1 MLRAEE
7 LSSLVSELLD
17 EMKALDVMELD
28 VSSKT
33 DIVDYMVV
41 ATGTSKRHVSSI
53 VQHLMRELKNRGEQP
68 WGNKG
73 RETADWVL
81 LDLGDVL
88 VHVMRKQARQF
99 YQLERLWGTFE
110 QSEAIG

>member
-1 MLRAEE
+1 ME
-7 LSSLVSELLD
+7 SMD

-28 VSSKT
+28 VRSKT

-41 ATGTSKRHVSSI
+41 ATGTSKRHVSAI
-53 VQHLMRELKNRGEQP
+53 VRAVQRDLKGLDTNVLGVEGQDA
-68 WGNKG
+68 GQ
-73 RETADWVL
+73 WVL

-88 VHVMRKQARQF
+88 VHVMRKEMRQF